1 MKSIIIVIIAA
12 LMSIGLISC
21 DSKVDQKGV
30 VVSQPKMNLPKPQSE
45 PYSFKDFKLGM
56 TLTEFNN
63 LKPRVTYKNDEKLQ
77 ASRFVD
83 TTIGGSDGRAFF
95 LFNEYGKGLQ
105 LSYISI
111 TIPKTNFPSV
121 KDALISKYG
130 SPSSTS
136 NIVKSNAMG
145 ATFNGEEL
153 IWQNGTSKITAVSI
167 GNKIDEA
174 DINFHYDKLGLSKKY
189 QEDSAKAKKDI

>member
-1 MKSIIIVIIAA
+1 
-12 LMSIGLISC
+12 
-21 DSKVDQKGV
+21 
-30 VVSQPKMNLPKPQSE
+30 
-45 PYSFKDFKLGM
+45 M
-56 TLTEFNN
+56 TLAEFNN
-63 LKPRVTYKNDEKLQ
+63 LKPRVTYKNDEKYQ

-83 TTIGGSDGRAFF
+83 TTIGGSKGNAFF
-95 LFNEYGKGLQ
+95 LFGDYGKGLQ

-111 TIPKTNFPSV
+111 TIPKTNFSSV

-130 SPSSTS
+130 SPTSTS
-136 NIVKSNAMG
+136 SIVKSNAMG

-153 IWQNGTSKITAVSI
+153 IWRNGTSSITAVSI

-174 DINFHYDKLGLSKKY
+174 DINFHYDKLGQSKKD